1 MCSLTVFYLIHINIS
16 MKKQFLLILALLLST
31 WARAQTSSPEKEA
44 IKKVVNTVFE
54 GMRLSDSSMVKSVFA
69 PNAVLQ
75 TIRPAKEGNS
85 ATVNGNRL
93 ESWLKAIAQ
102 PKTPDQVWN
111 EVMEFDHILI
121 DGNLAQVWG
130 KYTFHIGNKFS
141 HCGTDN
147 FTLVKH
153 AEGWKIVYL
162 IDTSRKEGCQ

>member
-1 MCSLTVFYLIHINIS
+1 
-16 MKKQFLLILALLLST
+16 MKKQLLLIFSLLLST
-31 WARAQTSSPEKEA
+31 LAFAQTSNSDKEA
-44 IKKVVNTVFE
+44 IKKAVNTVFE

-69 PNAVLQ
+69 PNAILQ
-75 TIRPAKEGNS
+75 TIRATKDGQS
-85 ATVNGNRL
+85 AAVNGNRL

-111 EVMEFDHILI
+111 EVMDFDHILI

-130 KYTFHIGNKFS
+130 KYTFNIGNKFS

-147 FTLVKH
+147 ITLVKH
-153 AEGWKIVYL
+153 ADGWKIVYL

>member
-1 MCSLTVFYLIHINIS
+1 
-16 MKKQFLLILALLLST
+16 MKKQLLLIFALLLSIS
-31 WARAQTSSPEKEA
+31 AIAQKSNSENEA

-54 GMRLSDSSMVKSVFA
+54 GMRLSDSTMVKSVFA

-75 TIRPAKEGNS
+75 TIRTSKDGQS
-85 ATVNGNRL
+85 ATVNGNRIG
-93 ESWLKAIAQ
+93 SWLKAIAQ

-111 EVMEFDHILI
+111 EVMEFNHILV

-130 KYTFHIGNKFS
+130 KYTFNIGNKFS

-147 FTLVKH
+147 ITLVKH

-162 IDTSRKEGCQ
+162 IDTSRKEGCP